1 MTISSTTVKN
11 SYSGNGTLTTFN
23 YTFKIFADSDLQV
36 IIRDASANETVK
48 TLTTHYT
55 VTGAGNANGGTIVFT
70 SGNIPS
76 ATETV
81 VIRRAV
87 PQTQAIDYIA
97 NDPFPAESHEEGLDR
112 SMMSIQQLQEEVD
125 RSLKLSRTNTM
136 TTTEFTVGSSDR
148 AGKVLGF
155 DNSGELSVTTEIGSN
170 KGNWSASTTYAIRDI
185 VKDTTT
191 NNIFMANTGH
201 TSSGSQ
207 PLTTNTD
214 SAKWD
219 LLVDAATATVSSTNA
234 ANSATAAA
242 TSATNAATSATN
254 AAASATSAATSLTNI
269 GTSEANA
276 ATSATNAANSAT
288 AAAGSASAAE
298 ATFDLFDDAFLGSK
312 TSDPSVDNDGN
323 ALQDGAL
330 YFDTTNDVMKVYNL
344 SSTQWLQLTP
354 TVTNQNN
361 INAVNSNSTNINS
374 VASNS
379 TNINSV
385 ASDLTGSNN
394 IGTTAGSIANVNL
407 VGGSIASVN
416 TAANNLADINA
427 FANIYLGPSSSA
439 PTADPDGSALDV
451 GDLYFDT
458 TSQTM
463 KVYSSSGWIPAGS
476 SVNGTSSRFTYTV
489 SSSTTTISGA
499 DNYSNTLAYDA
510 GFVDVYLN
518 GVRMVNGSDVTVT
531 SGNSIVFASAIGT
544 SGTDTVDV
552 IAFGTFQL
560 SNFSINDAN
569 DVSTGGISDGQV
581 LVYNSSAS
589 AFQPGNASSAEV
601 YGFETYYSPSTLV
614 KTVTVQSVGGSNKY
628 FIDGVQ
634 QDTLELYEGNTYVF
648 NYPSAHPFK
657 FSTTSDG
664 THNSGSEYTTGVT
677 HNSSTQVTIVV
688 ASGAPTLYYYC
699 SSHSG
704 MGGQANTPVPA
715 NNSLR
720 VITTN
725 GGADNITESQYAAF
739 DDVLFSAS
747 GFTFSINNNGN
758 LVATI

>member
-1 MTISSTTVKN
+1 M
-11 SYSGNGTLTTFN
+11 
-23 YTFKIFADSDLQV
+23 
-36 IIRDASANETVK
+36 
-48 TLTTHYT
+48 
-55 VTGAGNANGGTIVFT
+55 
-70 SGNIPS
+70 
-76 ATETV
+76 
-81 VIRRAV
+81 
-87 PQTQAIDYIA
+87 
-97 NDPFPAESHEEGLDR
+97 
-112 SMMSIQQLQEEVD
+112 
-125 RSLKLSRTNTM
+125 
-136 TTTEFTVGSSDR
+136 
-148 AGKVLGF
+148 
-155 DNSGELSVTTEIGSN
+155 
-170 KGNWSASTTYAIRDI
+170 
-185 VKDTTT
+185 
-191 NNIFMANTGH
+191 
-201 TSSGSQ
+201 
-207 PLTTNTD
+207 
-214 SAKWD
+214 
-219 LLVDAATATVSSTNA
+219 
-234 ANSATAAA
+234 
-242 TSATNAATSATN
+242 
-254 AAASATSAATSLTNI
+254 
-269 GTSEANA
+269 
-276 ATSATNAANSAT
+276 
-288 AAAGSASAAE
+288 
-298 ATFDLFDDAFLGSK
+298 
-312 TSDPSVDNDGN
+312 
-323 ALQDGAL
+323 
-330 YFDTTNDVMKVYNL
+330 
-344 SSTQWLQLTP
+344 
-354 TVTNQNN
+354 
-361 INAVNSNSTNINS
+361 
-374 VASNS
+374 
-379 TNINSV
+379 
-385 ASDLTGSNN
+385 
-394 IGTTAGSIANVNL
+394 
-407 VGGSIASVN
+407 
-416 TAANNLADINA
+416 
-427 FANIYLGPSSSA
+427 
-439 PTADPDGSALDV
+439 
-451 GDLYFDT
+451 
-458 TSQTM
+458 
-463 KVYSSSGWIPAGS
+463 
-476 SVNGTSSRFTYTV
+476 NGTSSRFTYTV

-677 HNSSTQVTIVV
+677 HNSSSTQVTIVV

-715 NNSLR
+715 NNSFE

-725 GGADNITESQYAAF
+725 GGADNISDSQYAAF